1 MQWTSDAQRRAFKF
15 AAAATL
21 PALLAF
27 MLAGRPAHA
36 EGQVA
41 SPAAAQAGAS
51 LKLFADSTL
60 VQGDRISVEVIGRG
74 PDVVLI
80 PGLAS
85 SRETYKRTAERLRGR
100 YRLHLVQVA
109 GFAGEPAGAN
119 ASGQVFLPT
128 VEAIDAY
135 IVRAGLRKPAVVG
148 HSLGGLMTLELAL
161 DHPDHV
167 GKAMIVDA
175 LAFYAEL
182 FAGPAATAEAAKPI
196 AEGMGAQILA
206 QTDEAYA
213 KGAVRTYEGMIT
225 APADRERLREWMLAT
240 SRPVMV
246 KAMQEDL
253 TTDLRPRMG
262 SLSVPVTVIYEA
274 ALDPLMQGDYAAVRN
289 KTLVAAA
296 PNAKHFLMYDDPAGF
311 DAALDAFLAK

>member
-1 MQWTSDAQRRAFKF
+1 MEWSSQAQRRVFKI
-15 AAAATL
+15 AAAATV
-21 PALLAF
+21 PALIAF
-27 MLAGRPAHA
+27 VAAGRPANA
-36 EGQVA
+36 AQPTA
-41 SPAAAQAGAS
+41 SPPAAVAAPS
-51 LKLFADSTL
+51 LKLFADSRL
-60 VQGDRISVEVIGRG
+60 VTGDRISVEVVGHG

-109 GFAGEPAGAN
+109 GFAGEPAAAN
-119 ASGQVFLPT
+119 ASGPVFLPT

-135 IVRAGLRKPAVVG
+135 IVKAGLRKPAVVG

-175 LAFYAEL
+175 LAFYSEL
-182 FAGPAATAEAAKPI
+182 FAGPTATADAAKPI

-206 QTDEAYA
+206 QSDEAYA
-213 KGAVRTYEGMIT
+213 NGATRTYEGMIT
-225 APADRERLREWMLAT
+225 APQDRQRLRAWMLAT

-253 TTDLRPRMG
+253 TTDLRPRMAG
-262 SLSVPVTVIYEA
+262 LSVPVTVIYEK
-274 ALDPLMQGDYAAVRN
+274 ALEPLIQGDYAAVPT

-296 PNAKHFLMYDDPAGF
+296 PGAKHFLMYDDAAGF

>member
-1 MQWTSDAQRRAFKF
+1 MHWSSSAQRRAFKI

-36 EGQVA
+36 EGPPA
-41 SPAAAQAGAS
+41 LAPAAAAPS

-60 VQGDRISVEVIGRG
+60 VTGDRISVEVVGKG

-85 SRETYKRTAERLRGR
+85 SRETYKRAAERLRGR

-109 GFAGEPAGAN
+109 GFAGEPARAN
-119 ASGQVFLPT
+119 ASGPVYRPT

-135 IVRAGLRKPAVVG
+135 IVRAGLKRPPVVG
-148 HSLGGLMTLELAL
+148 HSLGGLMTLQLVL

-175 LAFYAEL
+175 LAFYTEL
-182 FAGPAATAEAAKPI
+182 FAGPKATVEVAKSFSDT
-196 AEGMGAQILA
+196 MGAQLLA

-225 APADRERLREWMLAT
+225 APADRERLRDWMLAT

-246 KAMQEDL
+246 KAMQEDM
-253 TTDLRPRMG
+253 TTDLRLRMG
-262 SLSVPVTVIYEA
+262 EVAVPLTVIYEK
-274 ALDPLMQGDYAAVRN
+274 ALEPLVLGDYAAVKT
-289 KTLVAAA
+289 KTLVAASA
-296 PNAKHFLMYDDPAGF
+296 AAKHFIMYDDAATF
-311 DAALDAFLAK
+311 DATLDAFLAR